1 MWRPLTRGC
10 GGVVQILTEYSSAQ
24 LPLVLEALERM
35 HAHLTAA
42 VVSNDALF
50 LQVRAHPASPPP
62 LRGRGHGRMSIL
74 KCVPSRLHPQDCV
87 GQRSAASSLV
97 PFQSG
102 PLLSLVVAPRPL

>member
-50 LQVRAHPASPPP
+50 LQVRHTPP
-62 LRGRGHGRMSIL
+62 
-74 KCVPSRLHPQDCV
+74 
-87 GQRSAASSLV
+87 
-97 PFQSG
+97 
-102 PLLSLVVAPRPL
+102 APRHAREEARAE